1 MPKLRDIMTEDV
13 QTVTMDDNVYEVA
26 LKMKEYDVGAIPVVR
41 GSHAVGIITDRDLV
55 VRGLANRKPGSAT
68 VQEVMTTD
76 LITATPDTS
85 VEEAAQIMSENQ
97 IRRLLVVE
105 EGNLV
110 GIVALKDLTD
120 HGSTSQFANHAIQE
134 ISETEGEHLRELH

>member
-1 MPKLRDIMTEDV
+1 
-13 QTVTMDDNVYEVA
+13 
-26 LKMKEYDVGAIPVVR
+26 MKEYDVGAIPVVR

-134 ISETEGEHLRELH
+134 ISETKGEHLRELH